1 MGERERFFDALCGF
15 NGFMP
20 VPLISKHV
28 DLIREIR
35 FDWMPTAT
43 GAPCVN
49 PVTPL
54 HLDEDGF
61 ASLRR
66 MTSLPDEGERLRAF
80 LEAAFALPEFIEKA
94 SLAPGDYYLP
104 RDIAEFLDAPGSG
117 MQGDFFRLIPE
128 HLKLLK
134 AASWRTRQVFSP
146 LPYIAPRRPY
156 GDFTDVPM
164 DAALVLG
171 WRSSYSDL
179 YTEPLMPLS
188 RDERAQLAELHYQTL
203 PAIHAFVRYAQV

>member
-1 MGERERFFDALCGF
+1 MGERERFYEALCGF
-15 NGFMP
+15 IGFTP
-20 VPLISKHV
+20 VPLIDAHV
-28 DLIREIR
+28 ELIREIR
-35 FDWMPTAT
+35 FDWMPTDS

-49 PVTPL
+49 PITPL

-66 MTSLPDEGERLRAF
+66 MTTLQEEGQRLRLF
-80 LEAAFALPEFIEKA
+80 LEAVFALPEFVEKA
-94 SLAPGDYYLP
+94 TLVPGDYHLP
-104 RDIAEFLDAPGSG
+104 RDIAEFLDVPRSG
-117 MQGDFFRLIPE
+117 MAGDCFRFTGE

-171 WRSSYSDL
+171 WRRSYSDL
-179 YTEPLMPLS
+179 HTEPLEPLS
-188 RDERAQLAELHYQTL
+188 GSERALLAELHYQTL
-203 PAIHAFVRYAQV
+203 PAIHAFVRYAKV